1 MAMIGHIK
9 EVFEDDGQI
18 TCILKTGNG
27 VEISAFVMGTS
38 GAEFHPVPGDVALCH
53 TAGQEILI
61 SAIIHGDASTESGE
75 SLVFSRNANGDV
87 VSSLYLKTDGSVL
100 CSNDS
105 GSFELKANG
114 QVSLNGHL
122 TVDP

>member
-18 TCILKTGNG
+18 ACILKTGNG
-27 VEISAFVMGTS
+27 VEITAFVMGTS
-38 GAEFHPVPGDVALCH
+38 GAEFHPIPGDVALCH

-61 SAIIHGDASTESGE
+61 SAIMHGDASTEPGE
-75 SLVFSRNANGDV
+75 SLVIARNGSGDL
-87 VSSLYLKTDGSVL
+87 VSSIRLKGDGSVV
-100 CSNDS
+100 CSNDR
-105 GSFELKANG
+105 GSLELKANG
-114 QVSLNGHL
+114 QVAINGHL

>member
-75 SLVFSRNANGDV
+75 SLVFSRNSNGDV

-105 GSFELKANG
+105 GYFELKSNG
-114 QVSLNGHL
+114 QVSINGHL
-122 TVDP
+122 TVDQ

>member
-61 SAIIHGDASTESGE
+61 SSIIHGDASTEPGE
-75 SLVFSRNANGDV
+75 SLVFARNANGDV
-87 VSSLYLKTDGSVL
+87 VSSLYLKTDGSIL
-100 CSNDS
+100 CSNDK
-105 GSFELKANG
+105 GSLELKANG

>member
-114 QVSLNGHL
+114 QVSINGHL